1 MRIIDWSSVVCSSDL
16 MDEYERLVF
25 PSIERGECIA
35 DQLLPFRAGIGGN
48 PVLRQRADRR
58 HDVIVRHQHAARNR
72 GMPSKCVEAPL
83 QHWFAAERCQLL
95 WPAETRTR
103 SPAAGKQHD
112 RNWRDRGR
120 GGLAHL
126 TRRLAQPRL
135 AGKPLSVYG
144 LLKF

>member
-58 HDVIVRHQHAARNR
+58 HDVVIRHQHAARNR

-83 QHWFAAERCQLL
+83 QHWFAAERRQLRSEERRVGKECVSTCRSR
-95 WPAETRTR
+95 WAPYPYKKKNTQNEQTRG
-103 SPAAGKQHD
+103 AH
-112 RNWRDRGR
+112 RNKKNNK
-120 GGLAHL
+120 
-126 TRRLAQPRL
+126 TQQIPT
-135 AGKPLSVYG
+135 
-144 LLKF
+144 